1 MQIIRSIDEMQKIS
15 LGLKQEGK
23 KIGFVPTMGFLHKGH
38 LSLVDSLRN
47 RVDVVILSIF
57 VNPTQFGVG
66 EDLDQYPKNHE
77 RDIELCKDRGTD
89 FVFIPKSEEIYGDR
103 FSTFTIE
110 EELTKCLCGSTR
122 PTHFQGVTTIC
133 AKLFNI
139 CQPNMVALG
148 QKDFQQVTVLK
159 RMIKDL
165 NFPIKVVVCDTMRE
179 KDGLAMSS
187 RNSYLSP
194 IQRRDALLLYKS
206 IQRAVNLVDEGIVDS
221 DQIKEEVL
229 TILKSGKLIQVD
241 YIEIVDKENL
251 DPLNKINPNQS
262 IIVLAVWIEKVRLI
276 DNQII

>member
-1 MQIIRSIDEMQKIS
+1 
-15 LGLKQEGK
+15 
-23 KIGFVPTMGFLHKGH
+23 
-38 LSLVDSLRN
+38 
-47 RVDVVILSIF
+47 
-57 VNPTQFGVG
+57 
-66 EDLDQYPKNHE
+66 
-77 RDIELCKDRGTD
+77 
-89 FVFIPKSEEIYGDR
+89 
-103 FSTFTIE
+103 
-110 EELTKCLCGSTR
+110 
-122 PTHFQGVTTIC
+122 
-133 AKLFNI
+133 
-139 CQPNMVALG
+139 MVALG

-251 DPLNKINPNQS
+251 DPLNKITPNQS